1 MKTNEAH
8 KGEIVEEDGYL
19 YYYQDGVPT
28 HAGVVQVDG
37 KLYYAGREGE
47 LVCGHHKAVHTDR
60 ANGLVKRGTYEFDED
75 GVLIEASYQKPVRA
89 TSKRRKKGISKR
101 AWKVLCA
108 ALAILV
114 VLAIGLALYLTQD
127 RTGTSAQT
135 PESAAA
141 QTTGDAGPIEL
152 PPVGETVWLVSP
164 SLQAVYDGTA
174 TLQGAVSHSDNSPIE
189 PYRFRYSM
197 AAEDRAVLTLAGQS
211 WELDPQASV
220 LEIYNLETG
229 RRYDYTVTVSGD
241 WGSRTLDGSFEAAD
255 SNRFVRLDGVV
266 NTRDVGGYETLN
278 GMRVRQGVLI
288 RGGELDGL
296 VEPSYFLE
304 DPAQAEPFHFRYD
317 CDLRSG
323 SVFTGVYASRLGE
336 DVTHKFFTAPQYG
349 QVFQAEYFAALR
361 DLFAELADANH
372 YPMYLH
378 CTYGADR
385 TGTLVFLLQGILGV
399 PEEQM
404 RFEYCLS
411 GFTFPQYVSGEN
423 LNVLINGVSAYPG
436 DTLNEKIEAFLT
448 QTVGVP
454 AEQLDS
460 IRAIFLE

>member
-60 ANGLVKRGTYEFDED
+60 TNGLVKRGTYEFDED

-89 TSKRRKKGISKR
+89 KSKRRKKGISKR

-114 VLAIGLALYLTQD
+114 VLGIGLALYLTQD

-174 TLQGAVSHSDNSPIE
+174 TLQGAVSHSDSPIE

-220 LEIYNLETG
+220 LEIYNLETAGATTIPLPSAATGAAG
-229 RRYDYTVTVSGD
+229 RWT
-241 WGSRTLDGSFEAAD
+241 A
-255 SNRFVRLDGVV
+255 
-266 NTRDVGGYETLN
+266 
-278 GMRVRQGVLI
+278 
-288 RGGELDGL
+288 
-296 VEPSYFLE
+296 
-304 DPAQAEPFHFRYD
+304 
-317 CDLRSG
+317 
-323 SVFTGVYASRLGE
+323 ASRPRIP
-336 DVTHKFFTAPQYG
+336 TASSG
-349 QVFQAEYFAALR
+349 WTAL
-361 DLFAELADANH
+361 
-372 YPMYLH
+372 
-378 CTYGADR
+378 
-385 TGTLVFLLQGILGV
+385 
-399 PEEQM
+399 
-404 RFEYCLS
+404 
-411 GFTFPQYVSGEN
+411 
-423 LNVLINGVSAYPG
+423 
-436 DTLNEKIEAFLT
+436 
-448 QTVGVP
+448 
-454 AEQLDS
+454 
-460 IRAIFLE
+460 